1 MTANNPGL
9 AEKRVKSGVSK
20 VVYRSPPQW
29 LTKKIAAAIKRL
41 GGDTRACYPLVELL
55 ETMDRKYKTK
65 GTSASFSSM
74 RDHEGRTKVD
84 GKLAYVFEPYLD
96 SDDTRFRTLIEVLR
110 VELDCNV
117 EVSKTSWHYPEWT
130 IRICFTE
137 KTK

>member
-1 MTANNPGL
+1 MTATYPGL

-20 VVYRSPPQW
+20 VVYGPIPRW
-29 LTKKIAAAIKRL
+29 LRRKIDAASKRL
-41 GGDTRACYPLVELL
+41 GGYEFPLTQMPL
-55 ETMDRKYKTK
+55 EQFLSLMDKKYGTKTF
-65 GTSASFSSM
+65 SAM
-74 RDHEGRTKVD
+74 LDHDGRTKVD

-96 SDDTRFRTLIEVLR
+96 CDDVRFRTLIEVLR

-117 EVSKTSWHYPEWT
+117 EVSKTSWHFPEMT